1 MGWYGW
7 DHMSGWGWLGMIAS
21 SVLLVALV
29 VAGIVVLARA
39 GQRGSRTAGVPS
51 APSAEDLLAERFARG
66 EIDEDEYRTRLATLT
81 GARRHPSSTR

>member
-7 DHMSGWGWLGMIAS
+7 DHMSGWSWFGMIAT

-39 GQRGSRTAGVPS
+39 GRQGSGTPLAPS
-51 APSAEDLLAERFARG
+51 APSAEDTLAERFARG
-66 EIDEDEYRTRLATLT
+66 EIDEDEYRSRLATLT
-81 GARRHPSSTR
+81 DARRHPSSTR

>member
-7 DHMSGWGWLGMIAS
+7 DHMSGWGWFGIIAG

-39 GQRGSRTAGVPS
+39 GQLGSRTARVPS

-81 GARRHPSSTR
+81 DARRHPSSTR